1 MDLGTDTRTA
11 YEGVKGAIGET
22 RSAAQK
28 YASEYVSP
36 ELFGVYAKKGLY
48 AAGPSTELR
57 KSEAKLKG
65 ELSRVY
71 SEYAAPDKYPEITNP
86 LIRAKAADVRAAS
99 LRTQIGTVQA
109 QRREAEGTIM
119 DWITEATAG
128 IKATNERLKIEWG
141 IKKEGFEMALKE
153 YGIVSEAEAARR
165 ADEWAAKNYEM
176 EVNKFEESKRQF
188 EEQMKFNREQLAAT
202 IAASRSG
209 GGGGSRS
216 EAPTKWETERSDE
229 AVMAALDVFA
239 REDIRN
245 VDTPDKMLSP
255 WERENARKSIN
266 AIGKQYGIPGDE
278 LYDIAWNQ
286 GGFKEW
292 NPPEAEKPAQ
302 RSPSLEK
309 YMWWAK

>member
-1 MDLGTDTRTA
+1 
-11 YEGVKGAIGET
+11 
-22 RSAAQK
+22 
-28 YASEYVSP
+28 
-36 ELFGVYAKKGLY
+36 
-48 AAGPSTELR
+48 
-57 KSEAKLKG
+57 
-65 ELSRVY
+65 
-71 SEYAAPDKYPEITNP
+71 
-86 LIRAKAADVRAAS
+86 